1 MKNVNKTLIVFALVI
16 LCCMVIVGVVM
27 SIVLTCKKNTENYYL
42 NQLEITEE
50 INQAKNTDEYINAYK
65 IQEQHLGEEDEVLYQ

>member
-50 INQAKNTDEYINAYK
+50 INQAKNTDEYKNAYK